1 VASDGDVLRLRPVDG
16 REIAP
21 MLRNLAFVILP
32 TVIFF
37 AALLSALYHLGIMQ
51 KVVQV
56 FAWIMQK
63 TMGTSGAESL
73 SVAADIFV
81 GQTEAPLVVRPYL
94 PRMTKSELLTVMCG
108 GFATIAGGV
117 MAVYV
122 KLLRPVVPDIAGH
135 LMAASVMSA
144 PAAMVISKMMFPQ
157 DETPETSGLVPVR
170 MERSARNILEAVGDG
185 ATDGLKLAFNIGAML
200 IAMVALVAMIN
211 AGLDLVGTSLQE
223 LMGYALRPI
232 AWSIGVPW
240 EEADIV
246 GMLLGEKIALTEL
259 IAYAHMSQLNGDA
272 SLSPRSAVIASYAL
286 CGFANFASIGVQI
299 GGLGVLAPER
309 KKDVSEVALKAMIA
323 GAMATC
329 MTAAIAG
336 MLI

>member
-1 VASDGDVLRLRPVDG
+1 VLRLRPLDG
-16 REIAP
+16 HTIAP

-51 KVVQV
+51 RLVQA

-94 PRMTKSELLTVMCG
+94 ARMTKSELMTVMCG

-122 KLLRPVVPDIAGH
+122 KLLKPTVPDIAGH

-144 PAAMVISKMMFPQ
+144 PAAIVISKIMFPQ
-157 DETPETSGLVPVR
+157 DEPPETSGLVPVNIDR
-170 MERSARNILEAVGDG
+170 PARNVLEAVGDG

-211 AGLDLVGTSLQE
+211 AGLEFLGTSLQE
-223 LMGYALRPI
+223 LMGYVLRPI
-232 AWSIGVPW
+232 AWAIGISW
-240 EEADIV
+240 DEADTV
-246 GMLLGEKIALTEL
+246 GTLLGEKIALTEL
-259 IAYAHMSQLNGDA
+259 IAYAHMAELDGSA
-272 SLSPRSAVIASYAL
+272 ALSRRSAVIASYAL

-299 GGLGVLAPER
+299 GGLGALAPER
-309 KKDVSEVALKAMIA
+309 KRDVAEIAFKAMIA